1 MATTSLT
8 LLERLR
14 QPVDQSA
21 WERFVDLYTPLLFHW
36 ADRAGLQKSDAADLI
51 QDVFQI
57 LVQKLPQ
64 FAYDQQRSFRGWL
77 RTILLNQWRTSLR
90 RRTPELLGGNEAA
103 LVDPVE
109 LDTFMEKEY
118 RDFLIGR
125 ALQVM
130 RTDFQP
136 NTWRAC
142 WEHVAQGR
150 PVAEV
155 AAELGISVRAV
166 YLAKARVLRRLR
178 QELEGLWD

>member
-1 MATTSLT
+1 MESTSLT
-8 LLERLR
+8 LLDRLR
-14 QPVDQSA
+14 QPLDQAA
-21 WERFVDLYTPLLFHW
+21 WERFVELYTPLLCHW
-36 ADRAGLQKSDAADLI
+36 ADRAGLPKSDAADLI

-77 RTILLNQWRTSLR
+77 HTVLLNQWRTRLR
-90 RRTPELLGGNEAA
+90 RRTPELLGANGAA
-103 LVDPVE
+103 LADPVE
-109 LDTFMEKEY
+109 PDAFIEKEY
-118 RDFLIGR
+118 RDYLIAR

-178 QELEGLWD
+178 QELNGLWD

>member
-1 MATTSLT
+1 METTSLT

-21 WERFVDLYTPLLFHW
+21 WERFVELYTPLLFHW
-36 ADRAGLQKSDAADLI
+36 ADRARLQKSDAADLI
-51 QDVFQI
+51 QDVFQV

-77 RTILLNQWRTSLR
+77 HTVLLNQWRTSLR
-90 RRTPELLGGNEAA
+90 RRTPELLGENGAS

-109 LDTFMEKEY
+109 PDAFMEKEY
-118 RDFLIGR
+118 RDYLVAR

-142 WEHVAQGR
+142 WEHIAQGR

-155 AAELGISVRAV
+155 AAELDISVRAV

-178 QELEGLWD
+178 HELQGLWD